1 MCRRRPGLAGGRDA
15 RTAIAVVPFAGVA
28 DPALASGAI
37 LKQDRAMTA
46 VFATADR
53 RNAAL
58 RGRVR
63 LAAADVRVNN
73 NNRNNASLPR
83 AGD

>member
-1 MCRRRPGLAGGRDA
+1 A
-15 RTAIAVVPFAGVA
+15 RTATAVAPAAIWRVRRRHE
-28 DPALASGAI
+28 ALASGAI

-46 VFATADR
+46 VFATAR
-53 RNAAL
+53 RSHAAL
-58 RGRVR
+58 RGRAR
-63 LAAADVRVNN
+63 PAAADVRVNN